1 MFRVLFAGAA
11 LALPL
16 TLAWALSWAAPAS
29 AQLLPKKTATVCVD
43 VNGALKAPDCRTP
56 EASRLKSGYDV
67 CTCSQG
73 VRAEASICPDGT
85 SPPGESAAVQDF
97 RRMYL
102 RNRQTLV
109 GANYQ
114 GHWLCVPPRT
124 ANF

>member
-1 MFRVLFAGAA
+1 MSRALLAGAA

-16 TLAWALSWAAPAS
+16 ALTWAGTAP
-29 AQLLPKKTATVCVD
+29 AQLLPKQTATVCVD
-43 VNGALKAPDCRTP
+43 VNGALKAPDCRSP
-56 EASRLKSGYDV
+56 EASRLKPNYDV
-67 CTCSQG
+67 CTCSKG
-73 VRAEASICPDGT
+73 VRAEASICADGV

-109 GANYQ
+109 GASYQ
-114 GHWLCVPPRT
+114 GQWLCVPPRT

>member
-1 MFRVLFAGAA
+1 MLRTLLAGAA
-11 LALPL
+11 LAL
-16 TLAWALSWAAPAS
+16 LAGTAQ
-29 AQLLPKKTATVCVD
+29 AQLLPKETATVCVD
-43 VNGALKAPDCRTP
+43 VNGALKAPDCHSP
-56 EASRLKSGYDV
+56 EASRLKPNYDV

-73 VRAEASICPDGT
+73 VRAEASVCPGGAT
-85 SPPGESAAVQDF
+85 PPGESAAVQDF
-97 RRMYL
+97 RRQYL

>member
-1 MFRVLFAGAA
+1 MSRALLAGAA

-16 TLAWALSWAAPAS
+16 SLNWAAPAS
-29 AQLLPKKTATVCVD
+29 AQLLPKQTATVCVD
-43 VNGALKAPDCRTP
+43 VNGALKSPDCQAK
-56 EASRLKSGYDV
+56 ASRLEPKYDV
-67 CTCSQG
+67 CTCSHG
-73 VRAEASICPDGT
+73 VRAEASVCPDGV

-109 GANYQ
+109 GANYKGQ
-114 GHWLCVPPRT
+114 WLCVPART

>member
-1 MFRVLFAGAA
+1 MSRALLAGAA

-16 TLAWALSWAAPAS
+16 ALNWAAPAS
-29 AQLLPKKTATVCVD
+29 AQLLPKSTATVCVD
-43 VNGALKAPDCRTP
+43 VNGALKAPDCHSNK
-56 EASRLKSGYDV
+56 ASRLEPNYDV

-73 VRAEASICPDGT
+73 VRAEASVCPDGV

-114 GHWLCVPPRT
+114 GHWLCVQPRT